1 MTNPLV
7 KSQKIVSAFLSV
19 LLLTICTTSYAND
32 ITQLDN
38 KARASQQIE
47 KQHNISRESSSKQT
61 KLQLQA
67 ALNQL
72 EKKRQKVETQNRR
85 LAEQFSLNEKSLAE
99 KEQQLQLETG
109 SLGEMFGVVRQ
120 VAKEVDVDL
129 KLSLATIEQAGL
141 IAAVKQVISTDAL
154 PSLELL
160 SSLWKTME
168 QQIRAS
174 GEIVAVDFDYI
185 DGNGSQAIKQGLRL
199 GDIAL
204 VGSQGYLNWN
214 SEQGKATDFLA
225 QPAGMPT
232 AASITSAST
241 LLLDPTRG
249 QLLAQFEF
257 QPTIQ
262 QRIEQGGVVGSII
275 IALLVIGLLIALY
288 RGAVL
293 LKIQTQISKQLKN
306 PDRITDNPLGRILNV
321 FKSEKKQTI
330 ESLELRLLESII
342 DEQQGLEQGLSMLK
356 LMAAIAPMLGLLGT
370 VTGMIETFQ
379 VITEFGNSDPKVMA
393 GGISMALMTTVLGL
407 VAAMPLLLAH
417 NLLSSRAE
425 AIKGTLEKQS
435 VSLVAERAEA
445 IL

>member
-1 MTNPLV
+1 MTHTLV
-7 KSQKIVSAFLSV
+7 KYQKVVSAFLSI
-19 LLLTICTTSYAND
+19 LLLTISTTSYAND
-32 ITQLDN
+32 IAQLDN
-38 KARASQQIE
+38 KARASQQVE
-47 KQHNISRESSSKQT
+47 KQHNISRESNSKQT

-72 EKKRQKVETQNRR
+72 DNKRLEVETQSRR
-85 LAEQFSLNEKSLAE
+85 LAEQFSLNEKRLAE

-129 KLSLATIEQAGL
+129 KRSLATTEQASS
-141 IAAVKQVISTDAL
+141 INAVKQVISTDAL
-154 PSLELL
+154 PSLDLL
-160 SSLWKTME
+160 SSLWQVME
-168 QQIRAS
+168 HQIRSS
-174 GEIVAVDFDYI
+174 GEIIAVDVNYI
-185 DGNGSQAIKQGLRL
+185 DGNGAQVVNQSLRL

-214 SEQGKATDFLA
+214 SELEQATDFLA
-225 QPAGMPT
+225 QPAGVPT
-232 AASITSAST
+232 SASITSAST

-293 LKIQTQISKQLKN
+293 LKIQTQILKQLKN

-321 FKSEKKQTI
+321 FTREKKQTI

-445 IL
+445 TL

>member
-1 MTNPLV
+1 MNLTQLKFPSIATILFTVFTLTLN
-7 KSQKIVSAFLSV
+7 SA
-19 LLLTICTTSYAND
+19 SYASN

-38 KARASQQIE
+38 KARANQQTE
-47 KQHNISRESSSKQT
+47 NQHNVSRETSSKQT
-61 KLQLQA
+61 KAQLKA
-67 ALNQL
+67 ALKQL
-72 EKKRQKVETQNRR
+72 EKKSKEVEAQNQN
-85 LAEQFSLNEKSLAE
+85 LAEQFSANEKKLAE
-99 KEQQLQLETG
+99 KEQLLQLETG

-120 VAKEVDVDL
+120 VAKEVNTDL
-129 KLSLATIEQAGL
+129 KHSFATIEQTRSME
-141 IAAVKQVISTDAL
+141 AVEQVISTDAL

-160 SSLWKTME
+160 TSLWQVME
-168 QQIRAS
+168 QQVRSS
-174 GEIVAVDFDYI
+174 GEIVAVDVNYI
-185 DGNGSQAIKQGLRL
+185 DGNGTQAVTQAIRL
-199 GDIAL
+199 GDLAL
-204 VGSQGYLNWN
+204 VGSNGYLNWD
-214 SEQGKATDFLA
+214 SVQGQATDYLA
-225 QPAGMPT
+225 QPDGVPT
-232 AASITSAST
+232 STSITAAST

-257 QPTIQ
+257 QPTIK
-262 QRIEQGGVVGSII
+262 QRIEQGGVVGQII
-275 IALLVIGLLIALY
+275 IALLIIGLLITLY
-288 RGAVL
+288 RGVVL
-293 LKIQTQISKQLKN
+293 LRVQTQITKQLKN
-306 PDRITDNPLGRILNV
+306 PDRITDNPLGRVLKV
-321 FKSEKKQTI
+321 FTREKEQTI

-445 IL
+445 TL